1 MDLAGKSNPNHE
13 MNKRTD
19 ILARENEELRRAVYE
34 LSVLNELSLDIGT
47 AFETPEIMARTVKRS
62 MEAVA
67 AEQAVITLTDRENE
81 SRGETLVRVIDSA
94 SQQEQFHLHQ
104 ALIGWMQLKN
114 QPLLTNDPAG
124 DDRLRNITLPEE
136 IRSLVCVPLVV
147 KAELIGVLTVYNNKS
162 GGFTG
167 EDQRLLAIIASQ
179 AAQVIENARL
189 YAETREYEIVR
200 EQIRLAKSIQEELL
214 PVSSPVI
221 PGYDLSGI
229 TIPAEEVGGDY
240 YDFIPLDRGR
250 YAIALGDVSGK
261 GLPASL
267 LMANLQATLRGQL
280 LFAESTGECLRRANR
295 LLYRS
300 TAPEKFATLFCGIID
315 TQSHTLNF
323 TNAGH
328 EHPFLFGGLEPARR
342 LATGGIMLGTLEDYS
357 FGQETL
363 TLASNNLL
371 VIASDGVKDA
381 ENVQEEPFG
390 ETRLENL
397 LRTVRARS
405 AREIVRAV
413 VGAVERHCGE
423 VPYNDDLTLV
433 VIKRTG

>member
-1 MDLAGKSNPNHE
+1 MDIAGGSNPNHE
-13 MNKRTD
+13 MNERPD
-19 ILARENEELRRAVYE
+19 ILVRENEELRRAVYE

-47 AFETPEIMARTVKRS
+47 AFDTQDIMARTVKRS

-67 AEQAVITLTDRENE
+67 AEQAVITLTNLENE
-81 SRGETLVRVIDSA
+81 SLGETLVRVIDSA
-94 SQQEQFHLHQ
+94 SRQEQFHLHQ

-114 QPLLTNDPAG
+114 QPLLTNNPAG
-124 DDRLRNITLPEE
+124 DDRLRNISMPEE
-136 IRSLVCVPLVV
+136 IRSLLCVPLVV
-147 KAELIGVLTVYNNKS
+147 KAELIGVLTVYNNKG
-162 GGFTG
+162 GGFTE

-189 YAETREYEIVR
+189 YEETRQYELVR
-200 EQIRLAKSIQEELL
+200 EQIRLAMSIQQELL

-221 PGYDLSGI
+221 PGYDLAGI

-250 YAIALGDVSGK
+250 YAVALGDVSGK

-280 LFAESTGECLRRANR
+280 LFADSTGECLRRANR
-295 LLYRS
+295 LLFRS

-315 TQSHTLNF
+315 THNHTLNF

-328 EHPFLFGGLEPARR
+328 EHPFLFGVAAPVRR
-342 LATGGIMLGTLEDYS
+342 LSTGGIMLGTLEDYP
-357 FGQETL
+357 FGEETW
-363 TLASNNLL
+363 TLARDDLL

-381 ENVQEEPFG
+381 ENALEEPFG
-390 ETRLENL
+390 EARLENL
-397 LRTVRARS
+397 LRTVHTRS
-405 AREIVRAV
+405 AEEIVRAV
-413 VGAVERHCGE
+413 IANVKRHCGE

-433 VIKRTG
+433 VIKRAE